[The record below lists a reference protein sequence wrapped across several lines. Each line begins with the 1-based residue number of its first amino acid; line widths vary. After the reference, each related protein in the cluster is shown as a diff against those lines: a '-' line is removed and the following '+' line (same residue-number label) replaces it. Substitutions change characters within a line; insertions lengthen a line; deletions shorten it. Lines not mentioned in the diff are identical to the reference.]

1 MKILLSIALTLACL
15 DVHAQESSKIFTSD
29 IDNFWVAYDS
39 IRQVDDFTEKLGIIN
54 RLYIDRGTPGLQA
67 FMKARDYNDTQ
78 CVKLI
83 DAYPKFWDSIRTNTL
98 SVKDKTVEL
107 NAAVEA
113 FLERSEYFEEEI
125 DKEMLMRQYEESL
138 PYIVEIGPF
147 ENGSNDVDPSLV
159 ELRITFSKAMNTKG
173 LSFNYTDRGGDFFPI
188 TKRKGYEDDDRT
200 LVLIMDLKPGT
211 EYEFLITNQAF
222 WTSDGYRLKDAE
234 YLVKFKTR

>member
-1 MKILLSIALTLACL
+1 MG
-15 DVHAQESSKIFTSD
+15 F
-29 IDNFWVAYDS
+29 DS
-39 IRQVDDFTEKLGIIN
+39 YEYVVSERQDDFGNWLYNGGQRGEDADLGYYVGYEISKAYYGIAK
-54 RLYIDRGTPGLQA
+54 DKQQA
-67 FMKARDYNDTQ
+67 
-78 CVKLI
+78 
-83 DAYPKFWDSIRTNTL
+83 
-98 SVKDKTVEL
+98 VKDINEL
-107 NAAVEA
+107 DFADDAAVEA

-138 PYIVEIGPF
+138 PYIVKIGPF

-234 YLVKFKTR
+234 CLVKFKTR